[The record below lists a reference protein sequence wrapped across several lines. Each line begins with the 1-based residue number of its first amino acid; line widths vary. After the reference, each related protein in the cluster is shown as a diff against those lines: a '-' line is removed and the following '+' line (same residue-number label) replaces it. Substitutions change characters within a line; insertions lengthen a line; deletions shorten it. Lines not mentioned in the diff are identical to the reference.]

1 MALMASTRRAGAD
14 RWNVRTAFTLVE
26 LLAAVAIVGLLVAVA
41 VPAMNGVRE
50 RAMAS
55 KCLSNLRQ
63 IGAGL
68 TAYLADHDQQMPVL
82 EAGRASRT
90 ADGDTID
97 TVLLDYVGS
106 EAAFACPADSRYAR
120 ETGTSYYWNV
130 TLNGQRVTSLNFLGI
145 EEAHTRIPVISDKE
159 GWHPGDRTK
168 VNILYAD
175 GHAGKGLTL
184 TTGN

>member
-1 MALMASTRRAGAD
+1 M
-14 RWNVRTAFTLVE
+14 VE
-26 LLAAVAIVGLLVAVA
+26 LLAAVAIAGLLLAVT
-41 VPAMNGVRE
+41 VPAVSGVRE
-50 RAMAS
+50 RAMAT
-55 KCLSNLRQ
+55 KCLSNLSQ

-82 EAGRASRT
+82 AAGRASRT

-97 TVLLDYVGS
+97 TVLADYVDG

-130 TLNGQRVTSLNFLGI
+130 TLNGQRVTGLNFLGI

-175 GHAGKGLTL
+175 GHAGKGLSL